1 MTIDANKENQTARTK
16 RIVGKVLLY
25 AVLIIASL
33 LLLFPFYVMV
43 TTSFKT
49 FAEATGAFT
58 FFPKEWVVD
67 SYKEV
72 LFTSPLGIDL
82 PKAFLNTLIIA
93 VPTTLVGVFVSSM
106 SAFIFAKYKFFGR
119 DIGFSLLLFTMMIPG
134 AITMM
139 PQFLIF
145 SQMGWTDTRLPLMIP
160 GMFGSAMCVF
170 FMRQYIRGIPT
181 ELVESASLDG
191 MGKFRTFVTI
201 ILPLS
206 MPALISQFILLFIGS
221 YNDYLGPLMYLQTRD
236 KYTLQIMLAS
246 FQGMSATA
254 GGRNVPNIMAGSV
267 LSMLPLLI
275 IYVFTQKFFISG
287 IAVSGLKA

>member
-1 MTIDANKENQTARTK
+1 MMISANKGNRAARTK
-16 RIVGKVLLY
+16 RTVKNVLLY
-25 AVLIIASL
+25 AVLIIALL
-33 LLLFPFYVMV
+33 LLLFPFYIMV

-49 FAEATGAFT
+49 FSEATGEFT
-58 FFPKEWVVD
+58 FFPQHWVVD

-72 LFTSPLGIDL
+72 LFTSPLGINL

-93 VPTTLVGVFVSSM
+93 LPTALVGVLVSSM
-106 SAFIFAKYKFFGR
+106 SAFIFAKYKFAGK

-160 GMFGSAMCVF
+160 GMFGSAMSVF

-181 ELVESASLDG
+181 ELVESAQLDG
-191 MGKFRTFVTI
+191 LGKFRTFVKI

-221 YNDYLGPLMYLQTRD
+221 YNDYLGPLMYLQTND
-236 KYTLQIMLAS
+236 KYTLQIMLSA
-246 FQGMSATA
+246 FQGMSVTA

-267 LSMLPLLI
+267 LSMR
-275 IYVFTQKFFISG
+275 SEERR
-287 IAVSGLKA
+287 

>member
-1 MTIDANKENQTARTK
+1 
-16 RIVGKVLLY
+16 
-25 AVLIIASL
+25 
-33 LLLFPFYVMV
+33 
-43 TTSFKT
+43 
-49 FAEATGAFT
+49 
-58 FFPKEWVVD
+58 
-67 SYKEV
+67 
-72 LFTSPLGIDL
+72 
-82 PKAFLNTLIIA
+82 
-93 VPTTLVGVFVSSM
+93 
-106 SAFIFAKYKFFGR
+106 
-119 DIGFSLLLFTMMIPG
+119 MMIPG

-246 FQGMSATA
+246 FQGMSVTA